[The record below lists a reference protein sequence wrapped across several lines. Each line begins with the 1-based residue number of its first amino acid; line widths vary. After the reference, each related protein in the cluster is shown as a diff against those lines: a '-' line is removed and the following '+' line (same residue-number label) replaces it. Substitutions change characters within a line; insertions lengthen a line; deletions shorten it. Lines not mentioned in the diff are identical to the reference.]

1 MNQAQTPRHFVQT
14 GLLSAGLPGA
24 GLPNDR
30 LARLAARRVFV
41 DLKQDFMRAVAA
53 LDDPRGDWLRSQVRR
68 AEEPEDLLLLRGH
81 VFACLSGRDAGRTE
95 RRRMLRRS
103 LDSLFP
109 DSAPRSGFVAF

>member
-1 MNQAQTPRHFVQT
+1 MSPDHVAPRHF
-14 GLLSAGLPGA
+14 LSHAGLPGA

-41 DLKQDFMRAVAA
+41 GLKNDFLLAVAH
-53 LDDPRGDWLRSQVRR
+53 LDDERGRWLREQVRR

-81 VFACLSGRDAGRTE
+81 VFASLAGADDT
-95 RRRMLRRS
+95 RRQQRRLLRRS

-109 DSAPRSGFVAF
+109 DSAPRSGFASF